1 MWLCPSAKTLCT
13 SAADI
18 YTTRSIGCL
27 CHLPPQVT
35 DSMLFFKSKEKP
47 TFVEEHIENINRS
60 QSPGSQESIPTP
72 HARANAEATLV
83 NPFANMTTEDL
94 MDAGEKFAKDWG
106 MEYLKEQFKIAALLA
121 RIAISE
127 NPRGFEELDIP
138 ERDKLILNMELDH
151 KWRQPRELYFLV
163 IMCSVA
169 AAVQGVSYINFLT
182 SLPMPLTLI
191 CSDGRDCDKWSST
204 LLP

>member
-1 MWLCPSAKTLCT
+1 MP
-13 SAADI
+13 
-18 YTTRSIGCL
+18 
-27 CHLPPQVT
+27 
-35 DSMLFFKSKEKP
+35 FFKVKEKS
-47 TFVEEHIENINRS
+47 TFNEERIENINRF
-60 QSPGSQESIPTP
+60 QGPDSQESIPTP

-94 MDAGEKFAKDWG
+94 MDSGEKFAKDWG
-106 MEYLKEQFKIAALLA
+106 MEYLTEQFKIAALLA

-163 IMCSVA
+163 IMCSIA
-169 AAVQGVSYINFLT
+169 AAVQGVSYINFST
-182 SLPMPLTLI
+182 SLPIPLTLI
-191 CSDGRDCDKWSST
+191 CSDG
-204 LLP
+204 